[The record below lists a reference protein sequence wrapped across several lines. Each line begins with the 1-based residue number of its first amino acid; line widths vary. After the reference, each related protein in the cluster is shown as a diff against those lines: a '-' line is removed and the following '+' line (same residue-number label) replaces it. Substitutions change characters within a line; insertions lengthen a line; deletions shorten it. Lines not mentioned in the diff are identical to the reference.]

1 MFTDAGEGS
10 PGESK
15 NPSMKLA
22 VGVIAVSEPTFITP
36 WLPTTNPCG
45 FRKKTFPPIWPFCME
60 FNRPFTVVA
69 SEWTR
74 FTRFSA
80 VPGTWRLTISPE
92 YTLNWEN
99 ELKALIP
106 WMVLVV
112 TFVTLSTGADTWVL
126 VMPSVTICAAKTI
139 FERKKEK
146 MVRTATIGLIVLDFL
161 WNRRKKLQEEF
172 LLVMCS
178 ST

>member
-1 MFTDAGEGS
+1 M
-10 PGESK
+10 
-15 NPSMKLA
+15 
-22 VGVIAVSEPTFITP
+22 
-36 WLPTTNPCG
+36 
-45 FRKKTFPPIWPFCME
+45 
-60 FNRPFTVVA
+60 
-69 SEWTR
+69 
-74 FTRFSA
+74 
-80 VPGTWRLTISPE
+80 
-92 YTLNWEN
+92 
-99 ELKALIP
+99 P
-106 WMVLVV
+106 WMVVVV
-112 TFVTLSTGADTWVL
+112 TFVTLLTGADTWVL